1 MTQIAQTGRD
11 NLIGSL
17 FMIISMAGFAIEDS
31 FLKYAADTFGD
42 IPSGQTVVLLTI
54 VGMAVFGIAARWAG
68 QPLWSDAYLSRPLLL
83 RGIFEVSGRLAY
95 TLAFILAPLITATA
109 ILQATPLVV
118 VAGAAIFLGEKTS
131 LRQWLAVV
139 IGFGGVMLIL
149 RPWGASFDV
158 FAILAVLG
166 MIGFA
171 GRDLAT
177 RASPAVLSNAQLG
190 FIGYAM
196 FFVAGCIIWGAQGRI
211 APMPPMAIV
220 LTLIAGAGGVLGYF
234 ALTVAMRRGSV
245 GAVTPWRY
253 TRLIFGAALV
263 LIMFNETIDMP
274 TIIGS
279 IIVVISGLLGI
290 NRQR

>member
-1 MTQIAQTGRD
+1 LTQIAQTGRD

-83 RGIFEVSGRLAY
+83 RGVFEVSGRLSY

-177 RASPAVLSNAQLG
+177 RASPAVLSNAQRG

-196 FFVAGCIIWGAQGRI
+196 FFGAGCIIWGAQGRI

-279 IIVVISGLLGI
+279 FIVVISGLLGI